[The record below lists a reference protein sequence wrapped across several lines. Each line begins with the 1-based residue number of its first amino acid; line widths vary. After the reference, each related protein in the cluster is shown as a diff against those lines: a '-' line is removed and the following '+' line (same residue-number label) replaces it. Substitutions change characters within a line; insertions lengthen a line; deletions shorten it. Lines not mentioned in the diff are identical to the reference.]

1 MRKITLGGELGEL
14 FGETFELDVKS
25 PAEALHALMI
35 VVPNFKK
42 YLIEHE
48 DDAFVVLAG
57 DVELDEESLLLP
69 TLGDILIMPVVGGS
83 GKGFGKILLGAA
95 LIGSGM
101 WLGAAIG
108 SGGALAGLSAT
119 SIKVLGFAANALGS
133 LGFSMAL
140 GGVSSLLFG
149 TKKPENVIG
158 DPSYSF
164 NGPVNVSRQ
173 GSPVPLIYGQL
184 RVGSVVAS
192 AGLTAQE
199 I

>member
-14 FGETFELDVKS
+14 FGETFELDVNS

-35 VVPNFKK
+35 VLPDFKK
-42 YLIEHE
+42 YLVEHE
-48 DDAFVVLAG
+48 DDAFAVLAG
-57 DVELDEESLLLP
+57 DVELDENSLLLP
-69 TLGDILIMPVVGGS
+69 TLGDILITPVVGGS

-108 SGGALAGLSAT
+108 GGGALAGLSAT

-133 LGFSMAL
+133 MGFSMAL

-149 TKKPENVIG
+149 SQKPDNVTG
-158 DPSYSF
+158 NPSYAF

-184 RVGSVVAS
+184 RVGSVVGS
-192 AGLTAQE
+192 AGLSAQE